1 VGTVKRPRHA
11 RQSTVFVLVAVA
23 LSFAS
28 SIAIGSG
35 AGEHAAGAHA
45 AASTVRAANDAVALP
60 AASAVHDRT
69 ASDNAPVHRL
79 VLVAVLVALFP
90 LAGVRYGRRTANAGA
105 AHRTQS
111 PRYRRSGRAPPLR
124 QLLTV

>member
-1 VGTVKRPRHA
+1 MRLRHA
-11 RQSTVFVLVAVA
+11 LQSTVFVLVAVA

-28 SIAIGSG
+28 SIAIGPV
-35 AGEHAAGAHA
+35 AGDDAAGAHA

-60 AASAVHDRT
+60 AASAAHDRI
-69 ASDNAPVHRL
+69 ASHGAPTHHL
-79 VLVAVLVALFP
+79 VLVAVLVALLA
-90 LAGVRYGRRTANAGA
+90 LAGVRYGRRTTNAGA